1 MTPASSQRRS
11 VSLLVIVALVVTT
24 LVSGF
29 ARAPAHAASFVD
41 PVLGVVTLCT
51 PSATATNSDDVPGQ
65 TALAEHCPL
74 CTLLAPLALAPS
86 LATTL
91 VVFRDACKADKA
103 THALAWAA
111 ARLHLG
117 GVGSRAPPPS
127 A

>member
-11 VSLLVIVALVVTT
+11 ISLLAIVALVVTT
-24 LVSGF
+24 LASGF
-29 ARAPAHAASFVD
+29 VRVPAHAASFVD

-51 PSATATNSDDVPGQ
+51 PSATVANTGDGPGH

-86 LATTL
+86 LATTP
-91 VVFRDACKADKA
+91 VVFRDGCKADKS
-103 THALAWAA
+103 THAHAWTA

>member
-1 MTPASSQRRS
+1 MTPASQRRS
-11 VSLLVIVALVVTT
+11 ISLLAIVALVVTT
-24 LVSGF
+24 LASGL

-51 PSATATNSDDVPGQ
+51 PSATVTNTDGLPAGQ
-65 TALAEHCPL
+65 TPLPEHCPL

-86 LATTL
+86 LAITPVT
-91 VVFRDACKADKA
+91 FRDGREADNGLRIL
-103 THALAWAA
+103 ALPA